1 MFSISIQVYIGI
13 IQGTIHCYYNEQPET
28 EEKALKQ
35 FMSFELVISRSKKL
49 II

>member
-28 EEKALKQ
+28 EEKEPWNNLWV
-35 FMSFELVISRSKKL
+35 LNW
-49 II
+49 